1 MLRVI
6 PHPEARQHVLD
17 RCARLAAT
25 SVPLA
30 DATGLVLDHDV
41 VAREDVPPFANSAVD
56 GYAVRALDVAGA
68 SDDAPVELD
77 VIDEVPAGAAS
88 ERTVGAGQAIRIMTG
103 APMPAGADASVM
115 VEDTER
121 LDGGARVRVRRG
133 VEIGSAVR
141 AAGDDVV
148 TGTRLFGPGDLI
160 TPAVAGVLAS
170 INVHEVTV
178 VRAARV
184 AVLSTGDELVDDGS
198 PLRPGQIRESNK
210 TMLLGMV
217 RDAGCVAVD
226 RGIVRDDEA
235 ALEAV
240 LRDAADTCDAIVTSG
255 GVSMGDYDVVKAVL
269 SRIADMRWM
278 QIAIRPA
285 KPFAFGLLR
294 ASDGRDVP
302 VFGLPGNPVS
312 SLVSFELFARP
323 ALRQMMGHPSIERP
337 TVAAV
342 ADTEL
347 PRRPDGK
354 VHFVRVIAGFGDDG
368 RVHVRPV
375 GGQGSHQLAATAAA
389 NGLAMV
395 PDGDGLAVGDDVTVV
410 LLALA

>member
-1 MLRVI
+1 M
-6 PHPEARQHVLD
+6 LD

-148 TGTRLFGPGDLI
+148 AGPRLFGPGDVI

-170 INVHEVTV
+170 INVHEVTA

-184 AVLSTGDELVDDGS
+184 AMLSTGDEMVDDGS
-198 PLRPGQIRESNK
+198 PLRPGHLPWSTK
-210 TMLLGMV
+210 TILLGI
-217 RDAGCVAVD
+217 D
-226 RGIVRDDEA
+226 RE
-235 ALEAV
+235 
-240 LRDAADTCDAIVTSG
+240 
-255 GVSMGDYDVVKAVL
+255 
-269 SRIADMRWM
+269 
-278 QIAIRPA
+278 
-285 KPFAFGLLR
+285 
-294 ASDGRDVP
+294 
-302 VFGLPGNPVS
+302 
-312 SLVSFELFARP
+312 
-323 ALRQMMGHPSIERP
+323 ER
-337 TVAAV
+337 
-342 ADTEL
+342 
-347 PRRPDGK
+347 
-354 VHFVRVIAGFGDDG
+354 
-368 RVHVRPV
+368 
-375 GGQGSHQLAATAAA
+375 
-389 NGLAMV
+389 
-395 PDGDGLAVGDDVTVV
+395 
-410 LLALA
+410 